1 MWSDLTD
8 KSCFQNMLVPIDG
21 SRFSFQNEEVAAN
34 IANKFNSRVT
44 VLHVVP
50 DAIKH
55 VPIEFV
61 QQVPDSVREEMEGWF
76 LQRGKQALEEAKR
89 LFTTENAQLDIMLVK
104 FANPAEAILK
114 VAKEKKSDIIVIGNR
129 GTGEIEEFTLG
140 SVAEKVLRHAE
151 CTVLILKRGTAISKI
166 LVAIDGSK
174 HAQKALEYAVQLA
187 LKYNAS
193 VTLINVA
200 QTVYP
205 YLKADAARSIGEL
218 IVSEAARQVG
228 ELKVN
233 KRVEIGDPTRTIL
246 EVAKNENYD
255 LIALGCRGLNP
266 AERFLLGC
274 VSDKVAGHAHCSVLI
289 VK

>member
-1 MWSDLTD
+1 
-8 KSCFQNMLVPIDG
+8 MLVPIDG

>member
-1 MWSDLTD
+1 
-8 KSCFQNMLVPIDG
+8 MLVPTDG
-21 SRFSFQNEEVAAN
+21 SRFSFQNEEAAAN

-50 DAIKH
+50 HAIRH
-55 VPIEFV
+55 LPMEFA
-61 QQVPDSVREEMEGWF
+61 QQVPDSIRKEMEGWF

-89 LFTTENAQLDIMLVK
+89 LFAGNAKLDSMLVE
-104 FANPAEAILK
+104 FANPAETILK
-114 VAKEKKSDIIVIGNR
+114 VAREKKSDIIVIGNR

-140 SVAEKVLRHAE
+140 SVADKVLRYAE
-151 CTVLILKRGTAISKI
+151 CTVLIVKRGTAISKI
-166 LVAIDGSK
+166 LVAVDGSK

-187 LKYNAS
+187 PKYKAS

-205 YLKADAARSIGEL
+205 YLKADAAKSIGEL
-218 IVSEAARQVG
+218 IVSEAARQVK
-228 ELKVN
+228 ELKVD
-233 KRVEIGDPTRTIL
+233 KRVEIGDPTKTIL

-274 VSDKVAGHAHCSVLI
+274 VSDKVAGHAQCSVLI

>member
-1 MWSDLTD
+1 
-8 KSCFQNMLVPIDG
+8 MLVPIDG

-50 DAIKH
+50 HAIRH
-55 VPIEFV
+55 QSTEFA
-61 QQVPDSVREEMEGWF
+61 QQVPDSIREEMEDWF

-89 LFTTENAQLDIMLVK
+89 FFAGGNVRVDTMLVE
-104 FANPAEAILK
+104 FADPAETILK
-114 VAKEKKSDIIVIGNR
+114 VAKEKRSDIIVIGNR
-129 GTGEIEEFTLG
+129 GTGEIEEFALG
-140 SVAEKVLRHAE
+140 SVAEKVLRYAE
-151 CTVLILKRGTAISKI
+151 CTVLIVKRETAISKI

-187 LKYNAS
+187 LKHNAS
-193 VTLINVA
+193 VTLINVT

-205 YLKADAARSIGEL
+205 YLKANAAKSIGEL
-218 IVSEAARQVG
+218 IVSKAARQVK
-228 ELKVN
+228 ELKVD
-233 KRVEIGDPTRTIL
+233 KRVEIGQPAKTIL

-255 LIALGCRGLNP
+255 LIALGNRGLIP
-266 AERFLLGC
+266 AERFLFGS
-274 VSDKVAGHAHCSVLI
+274 VSDKVAGHAQCSVLI

>member
-1 MWSDLTD
+1 
-8 KSCFQNMLVPIDG
+8 MLVPTDG

-50 DAIKH
+50 HAIRH
-55 VPIEFV
+55 LPMEFA
-61 QQVPDSVREEMEGWF
+61 QQVPDSIRREMEGWF

-89 LFTTENAQLDIMLVK
+89 LFAGGNAQLDSMLVE
-104 FANPAEAILK
+104 FANPAETILK
-114 VAKEKKSDIIVIGNR
+114 VAREKKSDIIVIGNR
-129 GTGEIEEFTLG
+129 GAGEIEEFTLG
-140 SVAEKVLRHAE
+140 SVADKVLRYAE
-151 CTVLILKRGTAISKI
+151 CTVLIVKRGTAISKI
-166 LVAIDGSK
+166 LVAVDGSK

-205 YLKADAARSIGEL
+205 YLKADAAKSIGEL
-218 IVSEAARQVG
+218 IVSEAAKQVK
-228 ELKVN
+228 ELKVD
-233 KRVEIGDPTRTIL
+233 KRVEIGDPTKTIL

-274 VSDKVAGHAHCSVLI
+274 VSDKVAGHAQCSVLI

>member
-1 MWSDLTD
+1 
-8 KSCFQNMLVPIDG
+8 MLVPTDG

-34 IANKFNSRVT
+34 IANKFSSRVT

-50 DAIKH
+50 HTIRH
-55 VPIEFV
+55 PPMEFA
-61 QQVPDSVREEMEGWF
+61 QQVPDSIRKEMEGWF

-89 LFTTENAQLDIMLVK
+89 LFAGGNAQVDTMLVE
-104 FANPAEAILK
+104 FANPAETILE
-114 VAKEKKSDIIVIGNR
+114 VTKEKKSDIIVIGNR

-140 SVAEKVLRHAE
+140 SVAEKVSKHAE
-151 CTVLILKRGTAISKI
+151 CTVLIVKRGTAISKI
-166 LVAIDGSK
+166 LVAVDGSK

-205 YLKADAARSIGEL
+205 YLKADAAKGVGEL
-218 IVSEAARQVG
+218 IVSEAAKQVK
-228 ELKVN
+228 ELKVD
-233 KRVEIGDPTRTIL
+233 KRVEIGQPAKTIL
-246 EVAKNENYD
+246 DVAENGNYD
-255 LIALGCRGLNP
+255 LIALGSRGLNP
-266 AERFLLGC
+266 AERFLLGS
-274 VSDKVAGHAHCSVLI
+274 VSDKVAGHAQCSVLI

>member
-1 MWSDLTD
+1 
-8 KSCFQNMLVPIDG
+8 MLVPIDG

-50 DAIKH
+50 HAIRH
-55 VPIEFV
+55 QSTEFA
-61 QQVPDSVREEMEGWF
+61 QQVPDSIREEMEDWF

-89 LFTTENAQLDIMLVK
+89 FFAGGNVRVDTMLVE
-104 FANPAEAILK
+104 FADPAETILK
-114 VAKEKKSDIIVIGNR
+114 VAKEKRSDIIVIGNR
-129 GTGEIEEFTLG
+129 GTGEIEEFALG
-140 SVAEKVLRHAE
+140 SVAEKVLRYAE
-151 CTVLILKRGTAISKI
+151 CTVLIVKRETAISKI

-187 LKYNAS
+187 LKHNAS
-193 VTLINVA
+193 VTLINVT

-205 YLKADAARSIGEL
+205 YLKANAAKSIGEL
-218 IVSEAARQVG
+218 IVSKAARQVK
-228 ELKVN
+228 ELKVD
-233 KRVEIGDPTRTIL
+233 KRVEIGQPAKTIL

-255 LIALGCRGLNP
+255 LIALGNRGLNP
-266 AERFLLGC
+266 AERFLFGS
-274 VSDKVAGHAHCSVLI
+274 VSDKVAGHAQCSVLI

>member
-1 MWSDLTD
+1 MTN
-8 KSCFQNMLVPIDG
+8 KSCFQNILVPTDG

-44 VLHVVP
+44 VLHVVSH
-50 DAIKH
+50 AIRH
-55 VPIEFV
+55 LPMEFA
-61 QQVPDSVREEMEGWF
+61 QQVPDSIRKEMEGWF

-89 LFTTENAQLDIMLVK
+89 LFAGNAQLDSMLVE
-104 FANPAEAILK
+104 FANPAETILK
-114 VAKEKKSDIIVIGNR
+114 VAREKKSDIIVIGNR

-140 SVAEKVLRHAE
+140 SVADKVLRYAE
-151 CTVLILKRGTAISKI
+151 CTVLIVKRGTAISKI
-166 LVAIDGSK
+166 LVAVDGSK

-205 YLKADAARSIGEL
+205 YLKADAAKSIGEL
-218 IVSEAARQVG
+218 IVSEAARQVK
-228 ELKVN
+228 ELKVD
-233 KRVEIGDPTRTIL
+233 KRVEIGDPTKTIL